1 MTAERNPMPLVLDSL
16 EIKNFRA
23 FKHLRI
29 EKLGRVNLIVGK
41 NNVGKS
47 SLLEGINLY
56 ESRGNPNT
64 VLQMLTTRNEVADY
78 EDGQL
83 GPNASVAQER
93 ILALR
98 HLFHGR
104 KDVRDFAVQ
113 LEIGPLYS
121 EDNKIT
127 FSVNLPTPDT
137 NINAVKIAPGHQEKS
152 LIVGKAFDP
161 GIIVDIGQKFR
172 AYYSLDQGRYST
184 LYAISSPG
192 HFRVIEPILVEAEG
206 LNTRR
211 IASLWDSIALSSS
224 EEDVL
229 YALQILA
236 SDVVGINFIGEGD
249 RGERVAKVRQLNVNT
264 PVPLRSMGKG
274 MNRML
279 GIALALV
286 NAKDGMLLIDE
297 VDTGLHYSVLPD
309 LWKLI
314 FEVAHRLNVQVFAT
328 SHSWDCI
335 EAFQQAAASNEN
347 EEGVLVR
354 LEERK
359 AGVGAVV
366 FDERDLAI
374 VTREQIEVR

>member
-1 MTAERNPMPLVLDSL
+1 MSDNPMPLVLDSL

-47 SLLEGINLY
+47 SVLEALWLY
-56 ESRGNPNT
+56 AHNGSQRYVWQ
-64 VLQMLTTRNEVADY
+64 VLSQRNE
-78 EDGQL
+78 GNFQKT
-83 GPNASVAQER
+83 ER
-93 ILALR
+93 LQPDVDTMQKRLLAIQS
-98 HLFHGR
+98 LFYGR
-104 KDVRDFAVQ
+104 KE
-113 LEIGPLYS
+113 LT
-121 EDNKIT
+121 DN
-127 FSVNLPTPDT
+127 
-137 NINAVKIAPGHQEKS
+137 
-152 LIVGKAFDP
+152 
-161 GIIVDIGQKFR
+161 
-172 AYYSLDQGRYST
+172 
-184 LYAISSPG
+184 
-192 HFRVIEPILVEAEG
+192 IEPIEISPVESKDEKLSITIRWYTEDTNDEGSTVYKPLKPHQYASVDNPVPRFAIKLDKKLWQSFAISPNSLFVPRSGTAPFHRSHSVFTSASGLQAEDIG
-206 LNTRR
+206 TY
-211 IASLWDSIALSSS
+211 WDNIALSDL
-224 EEDVL
+224 EIDVL
-229 YALQILA
+229 KALDILA
-236 SDVVGINFIGEGD
+236 PEVVGVNLIGEGNK
-249 RGERVAKVRQLNVNT
+249 GERIAKVRTEASSV
-264 PVPLRSMGKG
+264 PIPLRSMGEG
-274 MNRML
+274 MNRMF

-335 EAFQQAAASNEN
+335 QAFQQAAANNEN
-347 EEGVLVR
+347 EEGVLIR
-354 LEERK
+354 LEDRK

>member
-1 MTAERNPMPLVLDSL
+1 MSDNSMPLVLDSL

-47 SLLEGINLY
+47 SVLEALWIYAEQAEPALLYHILA
-56 ESRGNPNT
+56 
-64 VLQMLTTRNEVADY
+64 QRNELVIDEDADWRT
-78 EDGQL
+78 L
-83 GPNASVAQER
+83 VNAQER
-93 ILALR
+93 ILALNN
-98 HLFHGR
+98 LFFER
-104 KDVRDFAVQ
+104 KDAGLPQNAICIGSASDTENTVRINVQPSSAVQ
-113 LEIGPLYS
+113 ENGKTSSGLPLSAALLLQY
-121 EDNKIT
+121 
-127 FSVNLPTPDT
+127 
-137 NINAVKIAPGHQEKS
+137 GQES
-152 LIVGKAFDP
+152 WV
-161 GIIVDIGQKFR
+161 R
-172 AYYSLDQGRYST
+172 MSLDQNYLWGEHAVPIGYTDYVITHVVSAAGLSST
-184 LYAISSPG
+184 DMA
-192 HFRVIEPILVEAEG
+192 
-206 LNTRR
+206 T
-211 IASLWDSIALSSS
+211 LWDNAVLLDLQH
-224 EEDVL
+224 DVSA
-229 YALQILA
+229 ALQVIA
-236 SDVVGINFIGEGD
+236 PDTININFVGAKKGSI
-249 RGERVAKVRQLNVNT
+249 ERIPVAKLRSGSL
-264 PVPLRSMGKG
+264 PVPLRSMGEG

-335 EAFQQAAASNEN
+335 QAFQQAAADNTE

-354 LEERK
+354 LENRK
-359 AGVGAVV
+359 SGVGAVT
-366 FDERDLAI
+366 FDEQELAI